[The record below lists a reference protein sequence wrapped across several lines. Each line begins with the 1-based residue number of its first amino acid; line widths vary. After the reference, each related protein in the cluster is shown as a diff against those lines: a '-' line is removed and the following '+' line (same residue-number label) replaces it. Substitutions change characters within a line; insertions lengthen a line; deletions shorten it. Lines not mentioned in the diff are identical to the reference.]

1 MSNTYNTKD
10 WGKRKRLKGYT
21 TFKTEKMADRR
32 CGSKWDKISKLL
44 ALKKVLGKNKIKI
57 N

>member
-1 MSNTYNTKD
+1 
-10 WGKRKRLKGYT
+10 
-21 TFKTEKMADRR
+21 MADRR